1 MIQAVLGGV
10 GIAAS
15 LAGSIMEG
23 LGASKQA
30 KASAQMY
37 QYRAHV
43 ARLNAQINR
52 QNAEWARDRG
62 EKEGLQYG
70 LKAGHQAG
78 QIKVAQA
85 ASGFDINTGTAKD
98 VQSSQRKIVGMD
110 LEMIRENAAR
120 IAFDYENKAK
130 MDEHQARMDEMA
142 AANAKEAGKFS
153 LLKSIIGGVSS
164 VSSKWQQAS
173 SSGLFGDSGGGGGSS
188 GFNPFNVTG
197 SLY

>member
-1 MIQAVLGGV
+1 MIQAIIGGV
-10 GIAAS
+10 GLAAS
-15 LAGSIMEG
+15 LAGSIMQG
-23 LGASKQA
+23 LGADKQSKAQQ
-30 KASAQMY
+30 QMY

-78 QIKVAQA
+78 AIKVAQA

-98 VQSSQRKIVGMD
+98 VQTSQRKIVGMD
-110 LEMIRENAAR
+110 LAMIRENAAR

-130 MDEHQARMDEMA
+130 MDEEQARMDIMA
-142 AANAKEAGKFS
+142 GDNAREAGKFS
-153 LLKSIIGGVSS
+153 LLGSIIGGVSN
-164 VSSKWQQAS
+164 VSSKWLQGQQA
-173 SSGLFGDSGGGGGSS
+173 GLWG
-188 GFNPFNVTG
+188 
-197 SLY
+197 